1 MDQYSSFKFIKLYLS
16 DDITGTCSLQYLQFT
31 HACMDMNTDIKNCVC
46 FIDNNG
52 GFTVVG

>member
-46 FIDNNG
+46 FIDNNV